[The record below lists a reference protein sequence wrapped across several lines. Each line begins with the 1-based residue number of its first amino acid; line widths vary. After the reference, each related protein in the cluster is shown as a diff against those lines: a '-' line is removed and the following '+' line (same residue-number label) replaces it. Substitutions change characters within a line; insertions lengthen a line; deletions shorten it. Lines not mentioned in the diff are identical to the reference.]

1 MKLKN
6 KKKLLEKLRGMTDF
20 RKHSHKIVF
29 PLNEVVFMT
38 LFALIKGNVTFKDI
52 YGWMVFQKDNKYL
65 KKLFNY
71 KKDEYI
77 NIPSRATLHRILIN
91 IVNEELEMIFR
102 EFFTPFIDEKNVA
115 LDGKWLRGSD
125 IDGQYVKEKHQAVMN
140 IMCKDTKIVFGHVL
154 LNKDKKSEIP
164 AFTDLLEEEFF
175 SKNGQIL
182 SFDALTTQ
190 IPILNKINE
199 QGNYFIAKVKN
210 NQLNL
215 KNQVIEKINEFV
227 NPTEVYKDTSI
238 TLTENNKS
246 VKREVEIYQNIG
258 ADIVL
263 YHSDFKNIQ
272 TLIKVTKETTNL
284 KTQIVTITE
293 QYLIANFKTTALE
306 FHNKILQHW
315 TIETYH
321 YHLDMLTREDNH
333 IAYKNPFCV
342 SILRSFTIN
351 LYQLFLNVYKN
362 QTDILPTGK
371 VIMAD
376 IKRNCIHDTQF
387 AFDLFEM
394 KY

>member
-1 MKLKN
+1 MKLMY
-6 KKKLLEKLRGMTDF
+6 KKRLLEKLKSLTDF
-20 RKHSHKIVF
+20 RKHSHKVIY
-29 PLNEVVFMT
+29 PLDEIVFMT
-38 LFALIKGNVTFKDI
+38 LFALIKGNTTFKDI
-52 YGWMVFQKDNKYL
+52 QGWMFFQKNDKYL

-91 IVNEELEMIFR
+91 IVNEELELIFR
-102 EFFTPFIDEKNVA
+102 DFFIPFIDEKNTA

-125 IDGQYVKEKHQAVMN
+125 IDGQYVIEPHQAIMN
-140 IMCKDTKIVFGHVL
+140 IICKDTKIVFAHVL

-164 AFTDLLEEEFF
+164 AFTDLLNENFF

-190 IPILNKINE
+190 IPILNKINSD
-199 QGNYFIAKVKN
+199 GNKYIAKVKG

-215 KNQVIEKINEFV
+215 KKDVIHKISEFV
-227 NPTEVYKDTSI
+227 NPTEIYKDTSI

-246 VKREVEIYQNIG
+246 VKRKVETFQNIG
-258 ADIVL
+258 TNVVL

-272 TLIKVTKETTNL
+272 TLIKITKETVDL
-284 KTQIVTITE
+284 KTNIIKITE

-315 TIETYH
+315 VVETYH
-321 YHLDMLTREDNH
+321 YHLDMLTKEDNH
-333 IAYKNPFCV
+333 IAYKNPFSI

-351 LYQLFLNVYKN
+351 LYQMFLNVYKN
-362 QTDILPTGK
+362 QTGILPTGK

>member
-1 MKLKN
+1 MKLMY
-6 KKKLLEKLRGMTDF
+6 KKRLLEKLKGMTDV
-20 RKHSHKIVF
+20 REHSHKIVY
-29 PLNEVVFMT
+29 PLHEVVFMT

-52 YGWMVFQKDNKYL
+52 LGWMIFQKNDKYL

-77 NIPSRATLHRILIN
+77 PIPSKASLHRILIN

-102 EFFTPFIDEKNVA
+102 DFFISFIDEKNVA

-125 IDGQYVKEKHQAVMN
+125 IDGQYVQEHHQAVLN
-140 IMCKDTKIVFGHVL
+140 ILCKDTKIVFGHVL

-164 AFTDLLEEEFF
+164 AFTDLLEQEFF
-175 SKNGQIL
+175 SKNGQVL

-190 IPILNKINE
+190 IPILNKIND
-199 QGNYFIAKVKN
+199 QGNFYIAKVKG

-215 KNQVIEKINEFV
+215 KNQVISKINEFV
-227 NPTEVYKDTSI
+227 NPTDTYEDDSI
-238 TLTENNKS
+238 GITENNKC
-246 VKREVEIYQNIG
+246 VKRIVGIYQNIG
-258 ADIVL
+258 ADLVL
-263 YHSDFKNIQ
+263 FQNNFKNIQ
-272 TLIKVTKETTNL
+272 TLIKVTKETTDL
-284 KTQIVTITE
+284 KTKIVKITT
-293 QYLIANFKTTALE
+293 QYLIANFKTTAVD

-315 TIETYH
+315 AIEIYH
-321 YHLDMLTREDNH
+321 YHLDMLTKEDDH
-333 IAYKNPFCV
+333 IAYKNPFCM

-351 LYQLFLNVYKN
+351 LYQMFLNVYKN
-362 QTDILPTGK
+362 KTDILPTGK

>member
-71 KKDEYI
+71 KKDEHI

-321 YHLDMLTREDNH
+321 YHLGMLTREDNH